1 MRGLSGCTKFW
12 WESLDKKYIDVR
24 REDKNFDLSI
34 WVLYSTKKIN
44 STDSSSEDQGLIVA
58 DDTKEI
64 WIPVFVLENK
74 MKSLPYRE
82 QLEEYVDKAF
92 DIWAKGTNAKKANV
106 NKAIKNY
113 NQLKKECEISF
124 VLLSLLDSPNSQ
136 LKAPISI
143 IYKNTPKSFE
153 WKCKNYYDLF
163 TVMKQCHPS
172 SHVDID
178 NSFYDKIVKD
188 YMSFIENLYQLA
200 LTDWKIIEKED
211 YISQVFPQKLPKN
224 SIGYCKLLELQN
236 LRIAD
241 IKEKIC
247 YDQLLC
253 LLLKRLESENIHPQ
267 RVVKGSFSEER
278 NEYGFLCRTN
288 YFHNVGLFEIIFM
301 INKKENSNDEPFF
314 LTIQIQGN
322 YYTHG
327 ISGKNIVETHDVIV
341 SNGKKKKE
349 NAIGKFFDNKGYDK
363 SDWKKKLKF
372 FFDIER
378 NPSKPVNCF
387 PRHKNLKW
395 KNKGEYYKYGSV
407 FVYQCAEITTGITVE
422 NLIDL
427 IVADVR
433 RINKNLNI
441 TEEKNI
447 VYFESDDEFT
457 DFCIAPNAV
466 VKRSADGTLSVEGQY
481 SDMYKKYIEEGKTFI
496 IKDEDSQVY
505 KHQCVSKRVP
515 VQGTGRSAT
524 VQLPVQN
531 LEQYFE
537 DLEDE

>member
-1 MRGLSGCTKFW
+1 M
-12 WESLDKKYIDVR
+12 
-24 REDKNFDLSI
+24 
-34 WVLYSTKKIN
+34 
-44 STDSSSEDQGLIVA
+44 
-58 DDTKEI
+58 EI
-64 WIPVFVLENK
+64 K
-74 MKSLPYRE
+74 
-82 QLEEYVDKAF
+82 
-92 DIWAKGTNAKKANV
+92 
-106 NKAIKNY
+106 
-113 NQLKKECEISF
+113 
-124 VLLSLLDSPNSQ
+124 
-136 LKAPISI
+136 
-143 IYKNTPKSFE
+143 
-153 WKCKNYYDLF
+153 
-163 TVMKQCHPS
+163 
-172 SHVDID
+172 
-178 NSFYDKIVKD
+178 
-188 YMSFIENLYQLA
+188 
-200 LTDWKIIEKED
+200 EKED

-224 SIGYCKLLELQN
+224 SIGYCKLLELQK

-278 NEYGFLCRTN
+278 NEYRFLCRTN

-363 SDWKKKLKF
+363 SDWKNKLKF

-378 NPSKPVNCF
+378 NPSKPENCF

-395 KNKGEYYKYGSV
+395 KNNGEYYKYGSV
-407 FVYQCAEITTGITVE
+407 FVYQCAEIITGITVE

-433 RINKNLNI
+433 KINKNLNI

-447 VYFESDDEFT
+447 IYFESDEEFV
-457 DFCIAPNAV
+457 DFCLAPYGIIVYGKDGAPPTWKGEYTEQYKDAV
-466 VKRSADGTLSVEGQY
+466 RKG
-481 SDMYKKYIEEGKTFI
+481 MTFV
-496 IKDEDSQVY
+496 IKDEDSEVF
-505 KHQCVSKRVP
+505 KHQCVAKVVP
-515 VQGTGRSAT
+515 IQGTDRSAG
-524 VQLPVQN
+524 VKLPVQN